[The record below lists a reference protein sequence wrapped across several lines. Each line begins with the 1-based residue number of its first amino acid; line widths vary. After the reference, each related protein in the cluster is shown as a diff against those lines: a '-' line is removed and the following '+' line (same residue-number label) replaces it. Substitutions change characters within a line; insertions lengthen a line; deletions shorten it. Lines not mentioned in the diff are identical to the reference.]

1 MKKMGEAFDRLLA
14 LTSVIPGIIV
24 ALLAIGVAAEV
35 FAPTHQDSQTV
46 C

>member
-24 ALLAIGVAAEV
+24 ALLAIGVAVVSLVA
-35 FAPTHQDSQTV
+35 ALIAALN
-46 C
+46 